1 MKFLNKLII
10 AFLACSLLFMPL
22 GTLFTQAAFAEHE
35 DDEPIPDL
43 IVEEVE
49 YDPIPA
55 IIMMRDIELMFELMG
70 GVLDSYDGTGH
81 PDGCYEYES
90 YYLIALLFNLILE
103 LEVAFSPSE
112 WHDVYAFAVDGA
124 NDALLRNEAVLLLC
138 QNGRDDSLSAFN
150 RAAARAGIESG
161 LASIRTAI
169 TASAERAGIDPA
181 LVVSQLGVILN
192 EPVDQEELEE
202 LADLLGAAEWEAEL
216 FFEDLIITQTILQ
229 NAGGWLDRLIAGETV
244 GCGEYYIYFEL
255 LLEPVPF
262 FFVPPEWAPLYLE
275 HVSIIRSYIDSNRE
289 LLEVCVNGGFITD
302 FMVLKARDG
311 VAQAND
317 RLHALKQET
326 ARRLGVS
333 PR

>member
-1 MKFLNKLII
+1 MKFLNKLIF
-10 AFLACSLLFMPL
+10 AFLACSLLFSPL
-22 GTLFTQAAFAEHE
+22 SATFSQVAFAEH
-35 DDEPIPDL
+35 DDDGESPDL
-43 IVEEVE
+43 IVQEVE

-55 IIMMRDIELMFELMG
+55 IVMMRDIELMFELMG

-81 PDGCYEYES
+81 PDGCLEYET
-90 YYLIALLFNLILE
+90 YYLIALVFNLILD
-103 LEVAFSPSE
+103 LEIAFSPEE
-112 WHDVYAFAVDGA
+112 WHDVYTFAVEGV
-124 NDALLRNEAVLLLC
+124 NEALLSNEAVLLLC

-150 RAAARAGIESG
+150 QAAARAGIDNG

-169 TASAERAGIDPA
+169 TASAERAGVDPA
-181 LVVSQLGVILN
+181 LIVSQLGVILN
-192 EPVDQEELEE
+192 EPVDPDDLEE
-202 LADLLGAAEWEAEL
+202 LSELFGSEWEAEL
-216 FFEDLIITQTILQ
+216 FFEDLIITQTVLQ

-262 FFVPPEWAPLYLE
+262 FFIPPEWAPLYLE
-275 HVSIIRSYIDSNRE
+275 HISIIRSYIDSNKE
-289 LLEVCVNGGFITD
+289 LIEVCVNGGFITD
-302 FMVLKARDG
+302 FMVFKARAG